1 MTIKIKMMIVLL
13 LSVLFLCGTGMGAW
27 AYEQEF
33 VVRPEPILAGGAG
46 RLDLRFSIQHAKV
59 TFTLSD
65 DPDFIAKILVRYDD
79 EALAP
84 ELSENFLDGTFSAA
98 FSSGTSDEQNPAAP
112 LHDWEIQIGRYDL
125 ETDLTLDFEGVQAN
139 MDLGGMPL
147 NKLVMTLK
155 GAQAKLDFSAPT
167 LITLRNLV
175 ISCEGTFFQGA
186 GIGNTGFETFQLDA
200 TGSSLDVDFNGSYA
214 AGDYVGD
221 FKLYGSSARVTLP
234 ATAGA
239 LVVHRPA
246 NRPLELTGGGWSK
259 EAPNPHEG
267 YKTDD
272 YETLESRIN
281 LVLESTATSI
291 LIKREGMNLH
301 YQLSY

>member
-1 MTIKIKMMIVLL
+1 MTKKVKMMIILL
-13 LSVLFLCGTGMGAW
+13 LSVLFLSGTDMSAW
-27 AYEQEF
+27 AGQQEF
-33 VVRPEPILAGGAG
+33 LVRPEPILAGGAG
-46 RLDLRFSIQHAKV
+46 KLNLRFTIQHAKV

-79 EALAP
+79 EALTP
-84 ELSENFLDGTFSAA
+84 ELSESFLDGTFSAA
-98 FSSGTSDEQNPAAP
+98 FSSGTSDEQNMAAS

-147 NKLVMTLK
+147 SRLVMTLK
-155 GAQAKLDFSAPT
+155 GAQAKLDFSEPT
-167 LITLRNLV
+167 PITLRNLI

-186 GIGNTGFETFQLDA
+186 RIGNTGFETFQLEA
-200 TGSSLDVDFNGSYA
+200 AGSSLDVDFNGSYA
-214 AGDYVGD
+214 AGDYNGD
-221 FKLYGSSARVTLP
+221 FKLNGSSARFTLP

-239 LVVHRPA
+239 FVVHRPA
-246 NRPLELTGGGWSK
+246 NRPLELAGGGWSK
-259 EAPNPHEG
+259 EAPNPPEG

-281 LVLESTATSI
+281 LVMESTATSI

>member
-1 MTIKIKMMIVLL
+1 MTIKVKMLIVLL
-13 LSVLFLCGTGMGAW
+13 LSLLFLSGTDLRAS

-33 VVRPEPILAGGAG
+33 VVRPEPILARGAG

-65 DPDFIAKILVRYDD
+65 DPGFIAKILVRYDN

-84 ELSENFLDGTFSAA
+84 VLSENFQAGVFSAE
-98 FSSGTSDEQNPAAP
+98 FSSGTSNEQNMAAP
-112 LHDWEIQIGRYDL
+112 LHDWEIQIGNYDL

-139 MDLGGMPL
+139 MGLGGMPL
-147 NKLVMTLK
+147 TKLVVNLK
-155 GAQAKLDFSAPT
+155 GAQAKLDFSEPT
-167 LITLRNLV
+167 LLTMRNL
-175 ISCEGTFFQGA
+175 IITCEGTFFQA
-186 GIGNTGFETFQLDA
+186 TGIGNTGFETFQLEA
-200 TGSSLDVDFNGSYA
+200 AGSSIDFNFNGSYA
-214 AGDYVGD
+214 AGDYNAD
-221 FKLYGSSARVTLP
+221 FKLNGSSARFTLP

-239 LVVHRPA
+239 LVVNRPA

-259 EAPNPHEG
+259 EAPIPPEG

-272 YETLESRIN
+272 YEDLESRIN

>member
-1 MTIKIKMMIVLL
+1 MTIKSKMMIVLL
-13 LSVLFLCGTGMGAW
+13 LSLLFLGGTDLGVW

-59 TFTLSD
+59 TFTHSD
-65 DPDFIAKILVRYDD
+65 APDFIAKILVRYDD

-84 ELSENFLDGTFSAA
+84 VLSENFHDGTFTAA
-98 FSSGTSDEQNPAAP
+98 FSSDTSDENNMAAS
-112 LHDWEIQIGRYDL
+112 LHDWEIQIGTYDL

-147 NKLVMTLK
+147 SKLVMTLK
-155 GAQAKLDFSAPT
+155 GAQAKLDFSEPT
-167 LITLRNLV
+167 LITLRNL
-175 ISCEGTFFQGA
+175 IIACEGTFFQGA
-186 GIGNTGFETFQLDA
+186 RIGNTGFETFQLEA
-200 TGSSLDVDFNGSYA
+200 EGSSLDFNFNGSYA
-214 AGDYVGD
+214 AGDYNGD
-221 FKLYGSSARVTLP
+221 FRLSGSSARLTLP

-246 NRPLELTGGGWSK
+246 NRPLELTGDGWSE
-259 EAPNPHEG
+259 EAPTPSEG

-291 LIKREGMNLH
+291 LINREGTNIQ